1 MTEPSEP
8 KMEEAT
14 GQVRPEET
22 AETQETGKTDVAA
35 DAEAARIKASPDI
48 LPRNTVH
55 CFPARKSVIVRRR
68 VLSVLFFLL
77 LAAGAVYFM
86 LPASAS
92 IGFFVLCLLGCAAAG
107 TVFAH
112 TFLIAGYRVALDYTE
127 EQVVLRY
134 MFQKIRIP
142 FADFDTRAG
151 APDRAETMMTNLTSL
166 SGKAP
171 VKYLILDN
179 VRESACYQTTDKD
192 LDGEE
197 DFLRLKAEAGDI
209 RDVFRGKLP
218 EPVKLDTED
227 EMDRIIQN
235 AMSDQTKNIDGK
247 GH

>member
-48 LPRNTVH
+48 LPKNTVH

-127 EQVVLRY
+127 EQVVLRICSRRSGY
-134 MFQKIRIP
+134 
-142 FADFDTRAG
+142 
-151 APDRAETMMTNLTSL
+151 L
-166 SGKAP
+166 SP
-171 VKYLILDN
+171 I
-179 VRESACYQTTDKD
+179 
-192 LDGEE
+192 
-197 DFLRLKAEAGDI
+197 
-209 RDVFRGKLP
+209 
-218 EPVKLDTED
+218 
-227 EMDRIIQN
+227 
-235 AMSDQTKNIDGK
+235 
-247 GH
+247 